1 MTKITRLS
9 QLDLNETYSY
19 ADYLTWQF
27 KETVELIKGKVM
39 LMSPA
44 PNVKHQRV
52 SMNFSGSLFNFFKRK
67 KCVTIQSPSLTK
79 RG

>member
-1 MTKITRLS
+1 MNPINKLS

-27 KETVELIKGKVM
+27 DETVELIKGKIQ

-44 PNVKHQRV
+44 PNAV
-52 SMNFSGSLFNFFKRK
+52 SYAH
-67 KCVTIQSPSLTK
+67 LTLPTN
-79 RG
+79 